1 MDIFRTNSWE
11 RLPFRKTI
19 PSKHIYM
26 NTNVQNGTPSR
37 TRIQVALN
45 FRSVFSF
52 QQYVSWHLTS
62 WPCQNP
68 IVSDRIA
75 REASK
80 KAM

>member
-45 FRSVFSF
+45 F
-52 QQYVSWHLTS
+52 
-62 WPCQNP
+62 
-68 IVSDRIA
+68 
-75 REASK
+75 
-80 KAM
+80 